1 VIDSVGSEHNEYVF
15 AHRGRAIETINN
27 TRWQEARKRAGLPN
41 ERVHDLKQHER
52 IHEVAD

>member
-27 TRWQEARKRAGLPN
+27 TR
-41 ERVHDLKQHER
+41 
-52 IHEVAD
+52 